1 MRKLVLSIA
10 LLLTTVVMNA
20 QVAKIITT
28 VNEAGDVGSFEL
40 DCTKKFPVL
49 AKGLKYNITRHE
61 FKGVDLK
68 NTYHLMLVM
77 DGFYTTA
84 LNSKMT
90 ISVVFSDGTKVTEVE
105 TIEDDGYFDGA
116 CTLKMASPPELG
128 LTLDLKQ
135 VIINTG
141 TKEVVYTI
149 LPQKSK
155 EFKTNLQNVVS
166 AK

>member
-1 MRKLVLSIA
+1 MRKLALSMA
-10 LLLTTVVMNA
+10 LLLTGLVMDA
-20 QVAKIITT
+20 QVAKIITS

-61 FKGVDLK
+61 FKGADLK

-116 CTLKMASPPELG
+116 CTINMSSPPELS
-128 LTLDLKQ
+128 LTLYIKQ
-135 VIINTG
+135 VIVDTG
-141 TKEVVYTI
+141 TKQVVYTI
-149 LPQKSK
+149 TDQKSREYRK
-155 EFKTNLQNVVS
+155 NTENIVN

>member
-10 LLLTTVVMNA
+10 FLLTSLVINA

-28 VNEAGDVGSFEL
+28 VNEAGDVASFEL
-40 DCTKKFPVL
+40 DCSKKFPLL

-61 FKGVDLK
+61 FKGQELK

-77 DGFYTTA
+77 DGFYATA
-84 LNSKMT
+84 LNNKMT
-90 ISVVFSDGTKVTEVE
+90 ISAVFSDGTTVSEIE

-116 CTLKMASPPELG
+116 CTLKMNSPPELA
-128 LTLDLKQ
+128 LKLDLKQ
-135 VIINTG
+135 IIVAIG
-141 TKEVVYTI
+141 EKKVEYPI
-149 LPQKSK
+149 SAEKSA
-155 EFKTNLQNVVS
+155 EFKKNLQNIVN